1 MLIQIRYTDG
11 RHDMVKPQL
20 LERLLDD
27 RRLSGFRRREG
38 WVTIGKDPI
47 RSRQAHGQPGFA
59 GEDRRRAGAQS

>member
-47 RSRQAHGQPGFA
+47 RSRQAPGQPGFA
-59 GEDRRRAGAQS
+59 GEDRRAAAQR